1 MRSGNPMVKVDAEKA
16 AKIGHLLFRYMRA
29 RHRFNEK
36 TDRPLPAH
44 ELAALIGLGKTEF
57 DDIYIE
63 PDANPPI
70 VFDGRADDVFEAII
84 KKKYRALP
92 SWEPELLTAWHRA
105 ASGDAAQLLLIK
117 LVSDIVAR
125 RSCFAAGMPFIV
137 RALHVTGS
145 VPAMYPAHDVP
156 PGNRLSGV
164 LAR

>member
-1 MRSGNPMVKVDAEKA
+1 MVKVDAEKA

-84 KKKYRALP
+84 K
-92 SWEPELLTAWHRA
+92 TATDRP
-105 ASGDAAQLLLIK
+105 
-117 LVSDIVAR
+117 VAR
-125 RSCFAAGMPFIV
+125 PAPRCPSAPCCFRRRG
-137 RALHVTGS
+137 
-145 VPAMYPAHDVP
+145 PAPAD
-156 PGNRLSGV
+156 
-164 LAR
+164 